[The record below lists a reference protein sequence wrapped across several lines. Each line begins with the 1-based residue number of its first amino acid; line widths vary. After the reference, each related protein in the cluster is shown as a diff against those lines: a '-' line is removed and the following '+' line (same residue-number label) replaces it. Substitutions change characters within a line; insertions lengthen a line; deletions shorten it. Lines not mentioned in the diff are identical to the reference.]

1 MGKKNLLIASD
12 CFLPRW
18 DGIARFLLE
27 IIPYLTRYY
36 NVTVMAPKFE
46 GKMRRIPKIRL
57 VRFRLGIIT
66 LGDYRAA
73 VPNKKTIIQE
83 VKKADII
90 FTQTIGPIGKNTI
103 EIAKKH
109 KKKVVAY
116 THSIEW
122 ELVPHSAGYITLK
135 SLFNKIALRIAKRLY
150 GKCDLLMVP
159 SLEISELLGWQ
170 GIRTKKVIVPLGT
183 NTEEFVPP
191 RDKAKAKEL
200 IKINPKDTVIGFSG
214 RLGREK
220 DIPTLYRAFRRLEK
234 KYSNLS
240 LLVVGKGVSELKRM
254 LKRRKNIMLVE
265 FTNNIVPYLQAMD
278 IYVLPSLTETTSI
291 STLEA
296 MSCGLPVI
304 VTPVGSL
311 PGYIQNNYN
320 GIFFPKR
327 DPYRLEKK
335 LSRLINNP
343 GLRKT
348 IGDNARKTVKE
359 KFSWENTFKEM
370 KKVFESL

>member
-1 MGKKNLLIASD
+1 
-12 CFLPRW
+12 
-18 DGIARFLLE
+18 
-27 IIPYLTRYY
+27 
-36 NVTVMAPKFE
+36 
-46 GKMRRIPKIRL
+46 
-57 VRFRLGIIT
+57 
-66 LGDYRAA
+66 
-73 VPNKKTIIQE
+73 
-83 VKKADII
+83 
-90 FTQTIGPIGKNTI
+90 
-103 EIAKKH
+103 
-109 KKKVVAY
+109 
-116 THSIEW
+116 
-122 ELVPHSAGYITLK
+122 
-135 SLFNKIALRIAKRLY
+135 
-150 GKCDLLMVP
+150 
-159 SLEISELLGWQ
+159 
-170 GIRTKKVIVPLGT
+170 
-183 NTEEFVPP
+183 
-191 RDKAKAKEL
+191 
-200 IKINPKDTVIGFSG
+200 
-214 RLGREK
+214 
-220 DIPTLYRAFRRLEK
+220 
-234 KYSNLS
+234 
-240 LLVVGKGVSELKRM
+240 
-254 LKRRKNIMLVE
+254 MLVE